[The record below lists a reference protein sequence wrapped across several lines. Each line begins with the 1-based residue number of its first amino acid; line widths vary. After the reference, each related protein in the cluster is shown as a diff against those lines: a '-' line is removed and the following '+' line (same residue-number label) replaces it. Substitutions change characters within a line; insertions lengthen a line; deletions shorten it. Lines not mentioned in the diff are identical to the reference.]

1 MSNKKLS
8 PSDLKILRKKAVE
21 AIIVHSMS
29 KKQASITFGFS
40 RSSIWKY
47 LKEYEMY
54 KEESFHYK
62 KRGVKAGAR
71 SRISNKQEEELKYKI
86 LSHTPDELGMDYTLW
101 NSKVVQEYIELNYLH
116 RYNRRSVRK
125 IMSRLGFTS
134 QKPIKLAYQRN
145 PGKIKEWLT
154 VTYPEIRSRAMKEG
168 ARIYWGDEMGI
179 QSTDNRGKTYGLK
192 GKTPTIKRSGSRFK
206 CNMLAMISP
215 QGFMNWMVFEDNFT
229 SKKCIEF
236 LGRIIR
242 QIKQKVF
249 LILDNHRVHHSKKVK
264 NYIEKHKDQLE
275 IFYLPAYCPD
285 MNPQELVNQ
294 DVKANANNFRALK
307 SLKDLTINLR
317 YYLTQIQFNEFKI
330 RNYFTKKEVRYA
342 AYDV

>member
-8 PSDLKILRKKAVE
+8 PSDLRILRKKAVE
-21 AIIVHSMS
+21 AIVVYGIS

-47 LKEYEMY
+47 LKEYKIY
-54 KEESFHYK
+54 KEESFRYK
-62 KRGVKAGAR
+62 KRGVKVGTR
-71 SRISNKQEEELKYKI
+71 SKISKNQEEELKSKI

-101 NSKVVQEYIELNYLH
+101 NSKVVQEYVESNYLYQ
-116 RYNRRSVRK
+116 YNRRSIRK
-125 IMSRLGFTS
+125 IMNRLGFTS

-145 PGKIKEWLT
+145 PEKIKEWLT
-154 VTYPEIRSRAMKEG
+154 VTYPEIKSRAMKEG

-192 GKTPTIKRSGSRFK
+192 GKTPAIKRSGSRFK
-206 CNMLAMISP
+206 CNMLAAISP

-236 LGRIIR
+236 LGRLIR
-242 QIKQKVF
+242 QIKQKIF

-264 NYIEKHKDQLE
+264 AYVERHKDKLE
-275 IFYLPAYCPD
+275 LFYLPSYCPD

-294 DVKANANNFRALK
+294 DVKANSNNFRVLK
-307 SLKDLTINLR
+307 SVKDLTINVR
-317 YYLTQIQFNEFKI
+317 SYLTQIQFNGIKI
-330 RNYFTKKEVRYA
+330 QNYFKKKEVAYA
-342 AYDV
+342 TI